1 MNIDQALANRVF
13 AGIGDDPLTPADYV
27 GESLRF
33 RVLKDFY
40 LQTFLEALSEVPWTR
55 GKKRAVLSKLDADN
69 LSPYRF
75 QYALPIDCARP
86 LEIQDNAYFVA
97 EGDRILTDRD
107 DAALLYITN
116 GKVAGKVSIICYA
129 SDGDAIFDPEPAE
142 PFPIL
147 RYPASYLDRDDYP
160 DYDPPEYEPKFYEY
174 IERLL
179 AAKLS
184 VKLQKSPKLYET
196 LFSSAMLIKREA
208 IAASRSAAAAK
219 KNGND
224 WWFDRLGIRYG

>member
-13 AGIGDDPLTPADYV
+13 AGIGDDPLTPADYA

-33 RVLKDFY
+33 RILKDFY

-55 GKKRAVLSKLDADN
+55 GKKRAVLSKSDADN
-69 LSPYRF
+69 LSPYR
-75 QYALPIDCARP
+75 YMYDLPVDCARP
-86 LEIQDNAYFVA
+86 LEIQENAYFVA

-107 DAALLYITN
+107 GAALLYVTN
-116 GKVAGKVSIICYA
+116 GRIA
-129 SDGDAIFDPEPAE
+129 DPA
-142 PFPIL
+142 L
-147 RYPASYLDRDDYP
+147 CRDQDNYP

-179 AAKLS
+179 AAKLA
-184 VKLQKSPKLYET
+184 VKLEKSPKLYET
-196 LFSSAMLIKREA
+196 LFASAMLIKREA
-208 IAASRSAAAAK
+208 VAASRSAAAAK

>member
-13 AGIGDDPLTPADYV
+13 AGIGDDPLTPADYA
-27 GESLRF
+27 GASLRF

-55 GKKRAVLSKLDADN
+55 GKKRSVLSKIDADH

-75 QYALPIDCARP
+75 QYAVPVDCARP
-86 LEIQDNAYFVA
+86 LEIQENAYFVA
-97 EGDRILTDRD
+97 EGNRILTDRE

-116 GKVAGKVSIICYA
+116 GKIA
-129 SDGDAIFDPEPAE
+129 DPA
-142 PFPIL
+142 
-147 RYPASYLDRDDYP
+147 RYLARDDYP
-160 DYDPPEYEPKFYEY
+160 EHDPPEYEPKFYEY

-179 AAKLS
+179 AAKLA
-184 VKLQKSPKLYET
+184 VKLQKTPKLYET

-208 IAASRSAAAAK
+208 VAASRSAAAAK